1 MVKDIMPGR
10 IWVAMFSQ
18 TGTELARIQDELKIR
33 PKVILTNIKDRDKI
47 STDLDIDRAHTMFIH
62 NTHDFLMSWLDKS
75 YPDESIRKKVII
87 TLHGYL
93 RIIPPEICDR
103 YEIYNGHPAAIGLYP
118 ELKGK
123 DPQVR
128 TWENNSSYERI
139 GSVVHRV
146 TPGVDEGEI
155 VKEVTYT
162 NQSTSLDDVY
172 YTLRQSS
179 FEAWAMFMREKEL
192 CA

>member
-1 MVKDIMPGR
+1 MTNDGR
-10 IWVAMFSQ
+10 PDHIWVAMFSQ
-18 TGTELARIQDELKIR
+18 TGSELARIQGELNIR
-33 PKVILTNIKDRDKI
+33 PKVILTNVKDTRKI
-47 STDLDIDRAHTMFIH
+47 TEDLDISRAHTMFVH

-75 YPDESIRKKVII
+75 FPDEDIRKKVII

-93 RIIPPEICDR
+93 RILPPEICNR
-103 YEIYNGHPAAIGLYP
+103 YEIYNGHPAAIRLYP

-128 TWENNSSYERI
+128 TWENNASYKFL

-155 VKEVTYT
+155 VKEVMYT
-162 NQSTSLDDVY
+162 NRSQTLDDVFD
-172 YTLRQSS
+172 TLRQSS
-179 FEAWAMFMREKEL
+179 FDAWSMFMKEKKL
-192 CA
+192 CV